1 MRNYKILFIVFF
13 ILGVSIAYYFWSGN
27 NETPVNTSDL
37 TIKSSNIDNK
47 PLYNTTVKEKHQQ
60 SKTDEN
66 NNDIPI
72 IDRLKAFDSDPVVD
86 AELIKINLN
95 HCLKIINSDN
105 YNMPTKAYRAID
117 NQSDDQKMY
126 EKEINTYCDELNQK
140 HPEYML
146 TNEDEIYILRKSIQN
161 DSEIGK
167 ILNNEYNDI
176 YMDIESFDLKSK
188 VHYIKNVNPNLL
200 FKLKSYF
207 MPVLG
212 VGFHND
218 LGFIINSNDYTYI
231 GLVSKS
237 AFDLYACE
245 ARANCDKYSNIVSEY
260 CLLRNL
266 CGNDFNDI
274 LYNKMP
280 EGIRSDILLVFNH
293 IKETL
298 E

>member
-13 ILGVSIAYYFWSGN
+13 ILGVSIAYYFWSSN
-27 NETPVNTSDL
+27 KETPVNTSDL
-37 TIKSSNIDNK
+37 TIKSSNIDKK
-47 PLYNTTVKEKHQQ
+47 PTYNTTVKENHQQ

-66 NNDIPI
+66 IHDNPI
-72 IDRLKAFDSDPVVD
+72 IDRVKAFDSDPVVD

-105 YNMPTKAYRAID
+105 YNVPTQAYRAID
-117 NQSDDQKMY
+117 NQSDDQKLY
-126 EKEINTYCDELNQK
+126 EKEINTYCEELNLK

-146 TNEDEIYILRKSIQN
+146 SNEDEIFKLSKSVQS
-161 DSEIGK
+161 DSEMGK
-167 ILNNEYNDI
+167 ILNNKYNDI
-176 YMDIESFDLKSK
+176 YMDLESFDLKSK
-188 VHYIKNVNPNLL
+188 VHYIKNANPSLL

-212 VGFHND
+212 IEFHND
-218 LGFIINSNDYTYI
+218 LASIINSNDYTYI
-231 GLVSKS
+231 GLVSMS
-237 AFDLYACE
+237 AFDLYACD
-245 ARANCDKYSNIVSEY
+245 AGANCDKYSNKVSEY

-280 EGIRSDILLVFNH
+280 LGIRSDILLVFNH

-298 E
+298 D